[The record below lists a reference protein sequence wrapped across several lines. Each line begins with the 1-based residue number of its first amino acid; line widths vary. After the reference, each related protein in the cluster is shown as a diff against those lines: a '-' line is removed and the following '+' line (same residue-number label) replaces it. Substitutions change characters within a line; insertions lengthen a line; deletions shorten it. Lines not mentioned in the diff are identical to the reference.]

1 MTETDCPWPDY
12 IYISFSSSIAQDA
25 NDGIGVEDNT
35 FFGPMMR
42 LFYTLFSPDEGPYD
56 VKPQFRPSRS
66 REHVKVPTVMVEV
79 NRHPVFFLEIKPP
92 ASLLDESK
100 RQEADK
106 QMRQKFKD
114 LGPILD
120 IPALYGVCV
129 FGTRLAFYEY
139 DRATCDIQPTEVTQP
154 ASEVA
159 PIERW
164 DSDIFEKE
172 GADRLKFIVER
183 VKDMCTVSEE

>member
-25 NDGIGVEDNT
+25 NDGIGVEDDT
-35 FFGPMMR
+35 FGPMMR

-66 REHVKVPTVMVEV
+66 REHVKVPTVLVEV

-100 RQEADK
+100 R
-106 QMRQKFKD
+106 
-114 LGPILD
+114 
-120 IPALYGVCV
+120 
-129 FGTRLAFYEY
+129 
-139 DRATCDIQPTEVTQP
+139 
-154 ASEVA
+154 
-159 PIERW
+159 
-164 DSDIFEKE
+164 
-172 GADRLKFIVER
+172 
-183 VKDMCTVSEE
+183 